1 MADIF
6 ISYSRSDRDR
16 VSTIAHFLV
25 SHGYSVWWDP
35 DIETGADFTNAIH
48 RELEAARHIIVVWST
63 ASIAS
68 RWVRDEADDGLR
80 NQKLLPVVIDAVS
93 PPLGFRSLQ
102 TADLTDWRGEPDH
115 PEIAKLVGIL
125 GARTSAPLPSAQER
139 PKAAWRFRLK
149 RKKQIAIA
157 AVPLLLMAA
166 GLAVYYAPTGLMF
179 VKNPAPGSDI
189 VARETKRQEEDLR
202 KRLLLLSKMR
212 KFPAKPFSLF
222 TLAQRYEGYS
232 PDHVGSDFAGNYY
245 YGTYRINARSNMAE
259 FLGFLRQYYP
269 AFSQRLDAAGGVNGA
284 IKGTEE
290 FSRSWKD
297 LAQAPDFATAQAD
310 FLERSSYHRLA
321 RRLAL
326 ARNAAQPSKGGLDLD
341 LARRSLALQA
351 VMFSI
356 SVQYG
361 SGTSLP
367 IDTLKHAEKPDSLS
381 DTRIIEELYKAREQ
395 ITVYFPDIKSND
407 YVDLLKQRN
416 ELEKEDAL
424 HMLHNG

>member
-16 VSTIAHFLV
+16 VSTIAQFLV
-25 SHGYSVWWDP
+25 SRGYSVWWDR
-35 DIETGADFTNAIH
+35 DIETGADFADAIH
-48 RELEAARHIIVVWST
+48 RELEAATSIIVAWSA
-63 ASIAS
+63 ASVAS
-68 RWVRDEADDGLR
+68 RWVRDEADEGLR
-80 NQKLLPVVIDAVS
+80 NQKLLPVLIDAVS

-102 TADLTDWRGEPDH
+102 TSDLSDWRGEPDH

-125 GARTSAPLPSAQER
+125 SSRTSAPHPSGPER
-139 PKAAWRFRLK
+139 PKPAWFIWPRR
-149 RKKQIAIA
+149 RKHIAIA
-157 AVPLLLMAA
+157 AVPLFIMVA
-166 GLAVYYAPTGLMF
+166 GLGVYYAPASLTF
-179 VKNPAPGSDI
+179 VKKPAPGSDT
-189 VARETKRQEEDLR
+189 AAPETKRQEEDLR
-202 KRLLLLSKMR
+202 KRILLLSNNR
-212 KFPAKPFSLF
+212 SPPAKPFSLF

-232 PDHVGSDFAGNYY
+232 PDHVGSDFARNYY
-245 YGTYRINARSNMAE
+245 YGTYRINARSSMAE

-269 AFSQRLDAAGGVNGA
+269 AFSRRLEVAGGVDGA

-297 LAQAPDFATAQAD
+297 LGQAPDFATAQAD

-321 RRLAL
+321 GRLAL
-326 ARNAAQPSKGGLDLD
+326 LRNAAQPNKGGLNLD
-341 LARRSLALQA
+341 LASRSIALRA

-367 IDTLKHAEKPDSLS
+367 IDALKHEEKPESLS
-381 DTRIIEELYKAREQ
+381 DAQIIEELYKAREQ

-407 YVDLLKQRN
+407 YVELLKQRN
-416 ELEKEDAL
+416 KWEKEDAL
-424 HMLHNG
+424 YMLRNG